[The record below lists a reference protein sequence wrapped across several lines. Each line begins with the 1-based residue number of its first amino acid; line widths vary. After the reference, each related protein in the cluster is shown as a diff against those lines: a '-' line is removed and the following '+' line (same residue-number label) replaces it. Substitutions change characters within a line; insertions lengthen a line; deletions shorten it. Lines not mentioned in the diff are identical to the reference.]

1 VKSFCEDKGITLRSS
16 LVDENK
22 PVWTLMFVKKK
33 GKKFELEAEL
43 LAPSDY
49 TLTKLTGKPFNKLK
63 NYLSED
69 GARKVLLIGMCR

>member
-1 VKSFCEDKGITLRSS
+1 
-16 LVDENK
+16 
-22 PVWTLMFVKKK
+22 MFVKKK